1 MQIRHTDKLVLV
13 TGAATG
19 IGRAIAEAFADSGA
33 KVFINHL
40 NQHDLA
46 NDILAHPN
54 IVAAF
59 SADVG
64 NKKAVKQMISA
75 ISSSHGAIDILINN
89 AGISQ
94 PEPFL
99 EIEETQWDKTFD
111 TNVKGTMLCCQSVI
125 PGMLVKGDGNIIN
138 IVSELGY
145 LGREHYAAYTASKG
159 ALITLTRSLARE
171 FAPSIRV
178 NGIAP
183 GPVLTDLLRNELK
196 TDEDFAREMDIP
208 LKRFAEPEE
217 IASTAVFLSSDHA
230 RFYCGDILSPNGGAL
245 MR

>member
-1 MQIRHTDKLVLV
+1 MQIRHTDKNVLV

-19 IGRAIAEAFADSGA
+19 IGRAIAEAFADCGA

-46 NDILAHPN
+46 NDMLAHPN
-54 IVAAF
+54 IAAAF

-64 NKKAVKQMISA
+64 NKKAVKQMISS

-99 EIEETQWDKTFD
+99 EIEEAQWDKTFD

-171 FAPSIRV
+171 FAPTIRV

-208 LKRFAEPEE
+208 LKRFAVPEE